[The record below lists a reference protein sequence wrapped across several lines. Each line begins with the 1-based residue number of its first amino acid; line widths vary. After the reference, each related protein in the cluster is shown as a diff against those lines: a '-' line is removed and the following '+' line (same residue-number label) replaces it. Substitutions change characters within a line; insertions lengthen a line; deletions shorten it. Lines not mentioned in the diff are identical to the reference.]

1 MEEYIKA
8 DEITNYN
15 MVCDSSLITDV
26 EEEVDENINDSSEI
40 SPFNPEDI
48 SIDTRVFPMDA
59 LIRRIQQGTIILNP
73 DFQRQEVWTPE
84 KKSQLIE
91 SLMLNIPLPM
101 FYVASDE
108 DGILTVVDGLQRMS
122 TIRDFVLGKEYL
134 DSLNE
139 ESGRRNEDLRGYGFK
154 LKNLEFWSDY
164 EGYQFNMLPPK
175 LQNRILETQFQ
186 FTIINP
192 GTPEEV
198 KRNIFKRINTG
209 GLPLS
214 SQEIRNAIYA
224 GQATELLNEMSQ
236 VESFRNAIGNSVRS
250 IRMEDKELILRFLS
264 FMVRDFDDYRTQT
277 IDKWLGDT
285 MIILNAM
292 PKLDTREFKR
302 MLAAR
307 KEETPMHINVLSK
320 ENFIEYFDTAMQRCH
335 ALFGS
340 HAFRKS
346 YGSQTRRPINRC
358 LFEMWAYIMGRY
370 TDKEFEQLLMHKDM
384 FMYEY
389 EALLDDMEFQFLI
402 QRYSMKAP
410 GLQRRFILLI
420 TLTDKYAKQA

>member
-59 LIRRIQQGTIILNP
+59 LIRRIQQGSIILNP

-134 DSLNE
+134 DSQNE
-139 ESGRRNEDLRGYGFK
+139 ETGRRNEDLRGYGFK

-264 FMVRDFDDYRTQT
+264 FMVRDFEDYRTQT

-320 ENFIEYFDTAMQRCH
+320 DSFINYFDTAMQRCH

-346 YGSQTRRPINRC
+346 YGGQTRRPINRC

-402 QRYSMKAP
+402 QRYSMKVP